1 VAVCRL
7 LLSSTRAAV
16 LAGAALAIAWTAG
29 ALIQDRRQGFR
40 IPQQVPSNVFQ
51 IRDWARRL
59 PSGASVRVDIPPS
72 GVQLWAVYMLASHP
86 VDSPEPVLHTTY
98 AYAPYGLRAAYS
110 LSYRYYVGPSPARRR
125 FPVPRFAVNPPVFEN
140 QVFVLRR
147 IAWPAAL
154 SSYPETASR
163 RLVEP

>member
-1 VAVCRL
+1 VL
-7 LLSSTRAAV
+7 

-40 IPQQVPSNVFQ
+40 IAQQVPSSVFQ
-51 IRDWARRL
+51 IRDWAHQL

-110 LSYRYYVGPSPARRR
+110 LSYRYHVGPSPVRRR
-125 FPVPRFAVNPPVFEN
+125 YPVPPYAVNPPVFEN
-140 QVFVLRR
+140 HVFVLRR
-147 IAWPAAL
+147 IAWPTAR
-154 SSYPETASR
+154 SGYPETASR